1 MKKIYDILLDGK
13 RIGTTRL
20 EYADPPMG
28 VVFGKA
34 DFFDI
39 DSVYGFFKD
48 YCNKREI
55 EYTDYP
61 EDKLISTRTI
71 PNLKVIDEGGIEIK
85 GLGSHISGMDSD
97 VYELTI
103 EGIPY
108 PFFAEQF
115 PQHVK
120 DYEERFQ

>member
-1 MKKIYDILLDGK
+1 MKRIYNILLDGK

-34 DFFDI
+34 DFVDI
-39 DSVYGFFKD
+39 GSVYEFLKD
-48 YCNKREI
+48 YCNNREI
-55 EYTDYP
+55 EFTDYL

-85 GLGSHISGMDSD
+85 GLGSYISGMDSD

-108 PFFAEQF
+108 PFFGEQF
-115 PQHVK
+115 PHHVK

>member
-1 MKKIYDILLDGK
+1 MKKIYNILLDGK

-34 DFFDI
+34 DFVDI
-39 DSVYGFFKD
+39 DSVYRFFKD

-71 PNLKVIDEGGIEIK
+71 PNLKVIDEGGIEIE

-103 EGIPY
+103 VGIPY
-108 PFFAEQF
+108 PFFGEQF
-115 PQHVK
+115 PHHVK

>member
-13 RIGTTRL
+13 KIGTTRL

-28 VVFGKA
+28 DVFGKA

-39 DSVYGFFKD
+39 ASVYEFLKD
-48 YCNKREI
+48 YCNKRKI

-61 EDKLISTRTI
+61 EDRLISTRAI
-71 PNLKVIDEGGIEIK
+71 PNLKVIDEEGVEIK

-103 EGIPY
+103 EGIPH
-108 PFFAEQF
+108 PFFGEQF
-115 PQHVK
+115 PHHVK

>member
-1 MKKIYDILLDGK
+1 MKKIYNILLDDK

-34 DFFDI
+34 DFVDI
-39 DSVYGFFKD
+39 DSVYEFFKE
-48 YCNKREI
+48 YCNKRKI
-55 EYTDYP
+55 EFTDYP
-61 EDKLISTRTI
+61 EDKSISTRTI
-71 PNLKVIDEGGIEIK
+71 PNLKVTDEGGIEIK

-103 EGIPY
+103 EGVPHPY
-108 PFFAEQF
+108 FGKQF
-115 PQHVK
+115 PNHLK
-120 DYEERFQ
+120 DYDERFQ